1 MAGSGRARRVADRDL
16 TTLSER
22 LAQWRRWY
30 GGRGRRL
37 PAWVWK
43 AATKLSQTR
52 GVGSVSRALGL
63 SAASL
68 VRRLPAGGEP
78 APRPTDARRP
88 AFVEL
93 ARSSIQPSER
103 CVVEIVGR
111 GGCRL
116 TITVAN
122 AKDLDLP
129 GLCGLVVGADR

>member
-1 MAGSGRARRVADRDL
+1 MAGRARRVADRDL
-16 TTLSER
+16 TTLSAR
-22 LAQWRRWY
+22 LARWRRWY

-43 AATKLSQTR
+43 EATKLAQTR

-68 VRRLPAGGEP
+68 VRRLPPGGGP
-78 APRPTDARRP
+78 ASRSTDAPQP

-111 GGCRL
+111 DGCRL

-129 GLCGLVVGADR
+129 GLCELVVGADR